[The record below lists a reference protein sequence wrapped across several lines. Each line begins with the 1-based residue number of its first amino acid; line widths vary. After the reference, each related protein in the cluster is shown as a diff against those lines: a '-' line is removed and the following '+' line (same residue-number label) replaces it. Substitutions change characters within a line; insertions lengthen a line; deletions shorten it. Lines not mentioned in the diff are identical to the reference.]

1 MSGKGNGNGNGT
13 NGHSNGHHHT
23 GNLSDEYHAFGDRR
37 DPILDLLKSE
47 AQIEFNGHVGG
58 RLSKAHLAKLSLDS
72 GVGVHTL
79 RNWFYGDTKRPRNLS
94 TRFVA
99 EALGITTRR
108 FRRDGTEIKSN
119 W

>member
-1 MSGKGNGNGNGT
+1 MSSKGNGNGHGT
-13 NGHSNGHHHT
+13 NGPNGHV

-58 RLSKAHLAKLSLDS
+58 RISKAQLAKLSLDS
-72 GVGVHTL
+72 GVGVATL
-79 RNWFYGDTKRPRNLS
+79 RNWFYGDTKRPRSLS
-94 TRFVA
+94 THFVA
-99 EALGITTRR
+99 QALGITTKR
-108 FRRDGTEIKSN
+108 FRRDGSEIKTN

>member
-1 MSGKGNGNGNGT
+1 MSGKGNGNGNA
-13 NGHSNGHHHT
+13 NAANHV

-37 DPILDLLKSE
+37 DPILDFLKTE

-58 RLSKAHLAKLSLDS
+58 RISKADLAKLSFLS
-72 GVGVHTL
+72 GVGVATL
-79 RNWFYGDTKRPRNLS
+79 RNWFYGDTKRPRSLS
-94 TRFVA
+94 THFVMS
-99 EALGITTRR
+99 ALGITTRR